1 MDDDEAIRQY
11 FDLGVLSPRAL
22 SGSHCLWSF
31 DRAKL
36 REVTHR
42 GSSQFSQERVP
53 YVRVFSFVSALNR
66 VSF

>member
-1 MDDDEAIRQY
+1 MKEEKGEYNILVDDDEAIRQY

-42 GSSQFSQERVP
+42 GFSQL
-53 YVRVFSFVSALNR
+53 Y
-66 VSF
+66 